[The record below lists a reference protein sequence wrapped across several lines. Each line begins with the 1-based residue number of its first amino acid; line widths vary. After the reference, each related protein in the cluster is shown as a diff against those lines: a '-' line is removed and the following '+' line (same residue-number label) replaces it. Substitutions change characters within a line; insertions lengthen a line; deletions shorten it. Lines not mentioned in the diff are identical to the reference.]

1 MRLQEE
7 DLTNINVPYLNRDIK
22 IDLSVTKVNQE
33 FYLCAFSYGN
43 VYSSRK
49 IVYTICG
56 EE

>member
-7 DLTNINVPYLNRDIK
+7 DLININVPYLNRDIK
-22 IDLSVTKVNQE
+22 IDLSVPRVKQE

-43 VYSSRK
+43 VFSSRR